1 MSFNCLLTSWWLL
14 CNWHSSISLALTNCC
29 FCCRNWLSNKATFSC
44 VSEPPHVRIMRFV
57 QSLNKS
63 YLPQYVLPKK
73 EIFTFVSNWIWHL
86 RHLLGCSI
94 HIFSASFASR
104 TIPHFFLHN
113 ICFFNF
119 LVRFPISIIDLEPVA
134 DVSPDMDIRSLFWNY
149 KTFFLSHDWPDS
161 YFSCPIVLFHLLQ
174 GHHFARH
181 ELLVSASRFVS
192 GDL

>member
-1 MSFNCLLTSWWLL
+1 MADYHLVPLHEEHVLQLPLGKLVTLVQLALLHLPRPHQLLLLLQELTVQQGHLLL
-14 CNWHSSISLALTNCC
+14 CV
-29 FCCRNWLSNKATFSC
+29 R
-44 VSEPPHVRIMRFV
+44 EPPHVRIMRFV

-119 LVRFPISIIDLEPVA
+119 LA
-134 DVSPDMDIRSLFWNY
+134 RSLR
-149 KTFFLSHDWPDS
+149 L
-161 YFSCPIVLFHLLQ
+161 
-174 GHHFARH
+174 
-181 ELLVSASRFVS
+181 ASQLAS
-192 GDL
+192 LI